1 MPPLLKNLSLNA
13 KITLITTLLML
24 VLAAVV
30 TTVTITVIEREM
42 HDQAQA
48 RQESNMRIAWQVL
61 KTKGAE
67 FRIQDG
73 ALFAGSYKVSG
84 DYEVVDRIKELVGGT
99 ATVFMNDTR
108 VSTNVIKADGKR
120 AVGTKLARGPVY
132 DSVLRSKKPFRGVAD
147 ILGETYFT
155 AYDPIVNSGG
165 KVVGILY
172 VGLKQSEFYDLIGQV
187 TAKLIIAAAITGLV
201 LIAVLFFV
209 VRKQISALSGI
220 VSVFER
226 LREKDYSVAVTG
238 RERHDEIGTLARAVD
253 TFKDAMIEADRAAE
267 EQRKTLEKRAA
278 RTQRIAELCT
288 GFESKATDAVS
299 AVTGSAEEMLF
310 SAENMAKLA
319 TTAECQSGSV
329 AETADRAAAN
339 VSTVATSAEQVANAI
354 DQIREQVER
363 SSSTA
368 SAATQQARDTNAQV
382 QGLAAAANEIGEV
395 IQLIT
400 DIAAQTNLLALNA
413 TIEAARA
420 GEAGKGFA
428 VVASEVKNLANQTA
442 TATDKIAQQ
451 VDGIQRSTTDAVAAI
466 EKITDT
472 IGAIDEISGTIATS
486 VEEESEATREIARNV
501 ESSAADNQQISAGI
515 GAVSSAAA
523 DTSAAV
529 TTVRQASETVLAQ
542 AEALRAEVETFLEEI
557 RKA

>member
-1 MPPLLKNLSLNA
+1 MPPFLRNLSLNA
-13 KITLITTLLML
+13 KITLVTTLLML
-24 VLAAVV
+24 TLTAVV
-30 TTVTITVIEREM
+30 TTVTITVVEREM

-48 RQESNMRIAWQVL
+48 RQESNMRVAWQVL

-67 FRIQDG
+67 FQIRDG
-73 ALFAGSYKVSG
+73 ALFAGSYKVNG
-84 DYEVVDRIKELVGGT
+84 DNEVVDRIKELVGGT

-120 AVGTKLARGPVY
+120 AVGTKLAHGPVY
-132 DSVLRSKKPFRGVAD
+132 DSVFKSKKPFRGVAD
-147 ILGETYFT
+147 ILGATYFT
-155 AYDPIVNSGG
+155 AYDPILNAGG
-165 KVVGILY
+165 KVVGVLY

-187 TAKLIIAAAITGLV
+187 ATKLVIAAILTGLI
-201 LIAVLFFV
+201 LIAMLFFV
-209 VRKQISALSGI
+209 VRKQINALGGI
-220 VSVFER
+220 VAAVER
-226 LREKDYSVAVTG
+226 LRMKDYSVTVVG

-253 TFKDAMIEADRAAE
+253 TFKDAMIEADRAVD
-267 EQRKTLEKRAA
+267 EQRQTLEKRAA
-278 RTQRIAELCT
+278 RTRRIAELCA

-299 AVTGSAEEMLF
+299 AVTSSAEEMMF

-319 TTAECQSGSV
+319 STAERQSGSV
-329 AETADRAAAN
+329 AEAADRATAN
-339 VSTVATSAEQVANAI
+339 VSTVAVSAEQVANAI
-354 DQIREQVER
+354 NEIREQVER

-368 SAATQQARDTNAQV
+368 SAATQQAKDTNAQV
-382 QGLAAAANEIGEV
+382 QGLAAAANEIGQV

-466 EKITDT
+466 ERITDT
-472 IGAIDEISGTIATS
+472 IGAIDEISGSIATS
-486 VEEESEATREIARNV
+486 VEEESEAIREIARNV
-501 ESSAADNQQISAGI
+501 ESSAADNQQISVGI
-515 GAVSSAAA
+515 GTVSTAAA

-529 TTVRQASETVLAQ
+529 SSVRQASETVLSQ
-542 AEALRAEVETFLEEI
+542 AEALRAEVEAFLAEI